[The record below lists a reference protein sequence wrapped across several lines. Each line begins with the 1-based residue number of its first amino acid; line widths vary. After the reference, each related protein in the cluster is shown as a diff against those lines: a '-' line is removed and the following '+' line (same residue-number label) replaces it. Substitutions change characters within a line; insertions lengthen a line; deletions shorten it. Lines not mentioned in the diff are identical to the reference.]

1 MFEQLA
7 FLRSWFTDPW
17 RVGAIAPS
25 SRKLASLITVEITAR
40 HAPVIELGA
49 GTGVFARRLVAN
61 GFPEDRLALIER
73 DARFA
78 GMLRERFPLATVL
91 EIDAAHPSAMTPFGD
106 VAAGAVIS
114 GLPLLW
120 LPRRSVVRILRSAFG
135 HLRADGAFYQFTY
148 GVRCPVPAP
157 MLDRFGLHAQRIGNC
172 LANIPPASVYRIT
185 RRKSATRAQ
194 TAKGRGSTA
203 STRATLD
210 IA

>member
-7 FLRSWFTDPW
+7 FLRSWFRNPW

-25 SRKLASLITVEITAR
+25 SRQLASLITVEITAR

-73 DARFA
+73 DPRFA
-78 GMLRERFPLATVL
+78 GMLRERFPRAKVL
-91 EIDAAHPSAMTPFGD
+91 EIDAMHPAAMTPFGN

-120 LPRRSVVRILRSAFG
+120 LPRRSVMRILRSAFG
-135 HLRADGAFYQFTY
+135 HLRADGAFYLFTY

-157 MLDRFGLHAQRIGNC
+157 MLDRFGLSAERIGNC
-172 LANIPPASVYRIT
+172 LVNVPPASVYRIT
-185 RRKSATRAQ
+185 RRNPRLQAA
-194 TAKGRGSTA
+194 
-203 STRATLD
+203 